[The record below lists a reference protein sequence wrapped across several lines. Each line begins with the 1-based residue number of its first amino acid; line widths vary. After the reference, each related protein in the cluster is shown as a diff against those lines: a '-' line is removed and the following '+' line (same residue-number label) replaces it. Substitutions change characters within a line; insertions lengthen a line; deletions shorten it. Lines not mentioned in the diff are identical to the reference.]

1 MTFAL
6 AGALSFGVAPLAN
19 GREDK
24 RIEAALFSELK
35 GQYPSLTR
43 VEPRFLRDGPTVT
56 GVAVPKYYFW
66 VRLFSHEKAFDAVAV
81 RAALDGDRL
90 DVLQVVP
97 RADIRR
103 DPAMLRTIFPADL
116 IPEIERSAGADDP

>member
-6 AGALSFGVAPLAN
+6 AGLLSLGAAWLA
-19 GREDK
+19 GGHADD
-24 RIEAALFSELK
+24 RIEAALFRALK
-35 GQYPSLTR
+35 GEYPSLTR

-56 GVAVPKYYFW
+56 GLAVPKYYFW
-66 VRLFSHEKAFDAVAV
+66 VRLFSQGQLLDAVAV

-90 DVLQVVP
+90 DVLQMVP
-97 RADIRR
+97 RAQIRR
-103 DPAMLRTIFPADL
+103 DPAALRMIFPAAL